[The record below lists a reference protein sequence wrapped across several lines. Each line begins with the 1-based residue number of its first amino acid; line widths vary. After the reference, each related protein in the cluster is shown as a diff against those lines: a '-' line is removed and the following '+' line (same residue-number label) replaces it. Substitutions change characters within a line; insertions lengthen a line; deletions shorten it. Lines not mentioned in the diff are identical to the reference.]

1 MKTVDGKIKK
11 GPNITDKFLLL
22 SLKLKIAQLLLSDSI
37 ETGWQKMQ
45 NIWISKKLLTR
56 FLTKAFKRNY
66 IAVASENQLKKRK
79 EMEYM
84 ISPCRAG
91 RLPAEFCSPMMFNI
105 FTSDLEKR
113 ASREMTQFD
122 DAKIFRIVGTKTDTE

>member
-1 MKTVDGKIKK
+1 MKTVDGKIKM

-91 RLPAEFCSPMMFNI
+91 GYQQSSAVR
-105 FTSDLEKR
+105 
-113 ASREMTQFD
+113 
-122 DAKIFRIVGTKTDTE
+122 